1 LFELEGVEVVEDSQT
16 LCRVEEVE
24 RIGNTDYLI
33 VKTDKSLLEENLLKM
48 KENLIYTKL
57 LELLK
62 NRYTVERY

>member
-1 LFELEGVEVVEDSQT
+1 MDRYQRHYARLIEIIYSIEKQKLDFKKNRLEE
-16 LCRVEEVE
+16 
-24 RIGNTDYLI
+24 N
-33 VKTDKSLLEENLLKM
+33 KSLLEENLLKM